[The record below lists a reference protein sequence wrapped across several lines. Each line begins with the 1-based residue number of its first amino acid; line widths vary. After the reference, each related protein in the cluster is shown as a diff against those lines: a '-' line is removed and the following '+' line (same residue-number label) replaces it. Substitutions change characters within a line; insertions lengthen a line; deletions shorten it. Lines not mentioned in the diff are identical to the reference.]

1 MEKTHF
7 SEKEEKDEK
16 YFRESEE
23 FESESELE
31 FLEETIGECFK
42 EKNGNKYYKSVQI
55 NSVIYTCN

>member
-1 MEKTHF
+1 VEKTHF

-42 EKNGNKYYKSVQI
+42 EKNGKCSNK
-55 NSVIYTCN
+55 